1 MGTGFLSFIRAFGV
15 RWFVAMSGPLSVP
28 LALAGYFA
36 PGELAKIGLFATALF
51 CAVFSSYWVWKVE
64 REARNAAER
73 KIAEFET
80 GTAVLA
86 ALNDV
91 FNQTHQLSNSAV
103 TTADEYEAWK
113 ANINS
118 AATNRQASCCRNKR
132 ADYHTA
138 GSATWARWTV
148 RMGPYS
154 FAELPILS

>member
-113 ANINS
+113 ANINALPNWIRQQLTGKLP
-118 AATNRQASCCRNKR
+118 AA
-132 ADYHTA
+132 
-138 GSATWARWTV
+138 
-148 RMGPYS
+148 
-154 FAELPILS
+154 LLSG